1 MHELSEEEKTALEK
15 FAAWISTT
23 KAFGSKRMI
32 IDKPLSK
39 AAMQEAERIAAPFG
53 AFIHYAE
60 LLKGTVATY
69 IPGLSAANMAEYRKN
84 NPA

>member
-1 MHELSEEEKTALEK
+1 MHELPEEEKAALEK

-39 AAMQEAERIAAPFG
+39 AAMQEAESIAAPFG
-53 AFIHYAE
+53 ALIHYAE
-60 LLKGTVATY
+60 SLKGTVATY
-69 IPGLSAANMAEYRKN
+69 IPGLSAANVAEYRKN